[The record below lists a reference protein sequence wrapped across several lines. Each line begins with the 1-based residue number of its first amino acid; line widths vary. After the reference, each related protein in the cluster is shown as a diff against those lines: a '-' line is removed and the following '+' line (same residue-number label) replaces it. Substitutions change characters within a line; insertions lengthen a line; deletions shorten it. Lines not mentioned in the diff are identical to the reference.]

1 MKNLNETKWIL
12 RQVKAGEWENVCD
25 YVRTSGL
32 SQTSQKFFLDGL
44 TAVGTGLC
52 CDSPEYI
59 FPPNTKMPKIISR
72 VVLRF

>member
-44 TAVGTGLC
+44 TAVGTGL
-52 CDSPEYI
+52 
-59 FPPNTKMPKIISR
+59 
-72 VVLRF
+72 L